1 MPEGVAGTGAFLWS
15 PPKSYTGQKTGE
27 QDLTK
32 WPDKVGV
39 VISCLLLYAL
49 FASPFMTFRANRIVQ
64 GETRTVFE
72 ALPGSAA
79 TVLVTIVLLSAF
91 IAFFRFP
98 TRLKLVF
105 ALTGLAALAVFV
117 GQAASF
123 LMPEG
128 NGFARVS
135 PASGFWLI
143 FAGLALL
150 ATDCIARLE
159 PKPAARILLLLVA
172 IAALAAV
179 LISGLWNDLS
189 IIKEYT
195 GRADTFWTE
204 ALRHVELAIGSLIA
218 ATVVGI
224 PLGILC
230 YKVERLR
237 AGVLNSL
244 NIVQTIPSIA
254 LFGLLIAPLGWIAAT
269 VPGAA
274 KIGIAGIGMAPAF
287 VALFLYSLLPV
298 VSNTVVGLS
307 GVSQAVR
314 EAARGLGM
322 TPVQRLLRVEF
333 PLAMPVILTGIRIV
347 LVQNI
352 GLATI
357 AALIGGGGF
366 GVFVFQG
373 IGQTAM
379 DLVLLGTVPTVVLGF
394 AAAITLDALIDS
406 NLFSAGGRQ
415 KA

>member
-1 MPEGVAGTGAFLWS
+1 
-15 PPKSYTGQKTGE
+15 
-27 QDLTK
+27 LTK

-39 VISCLLLYAL
+39 LISCLLLYAL
-49 FASPFMTFRANRIVQ
+49 FAAPFMTFRANRIIQ
-64 GETRTVFE
+64 GETRTIFE
-72 ALPGSAA
+72 ALPVAA
-79 TVLVTIVLLSAF
+79 ASLLVAIIIVAAF

-98 TRLKLVF
+98 ARLKLAA
-105 ALTGLAALAVFV
+105 ALVGLAALAIFV
-117 GQAASF
+117 GQAASA
-123 LMPEG
+123 LTPDG
-128 NGFARVS
+128 NSFARVS
-135 PASGFWLI
+135 PASGFWLM

-150 ATDCIARLE
+150 AADCIARLQ
-159 PKPAARILLLLVA
+159 PKPTLRILLLLVA
-172 IAALAAV
+172 TGTLAAV
-179 LISGLWNDLS
+179 LISGLWDDLS

-195 GRADTFWTE
+195 GRADIFWTE
-204 ALRHVELAIGSLIA
+204 ALRHVELAIGSLVA
-218 ATVVGI
+218 ATLAGI

-237 AGVLNSL
+237 SGLLNAL

-254 LFGLLIAPLGWIAAT
+254 LFGLLIAPLGWMAAN

-322 TPVQRLLRVEF
+322 TPLQRLLRVEF

-379 DLVLLGTVPTVVLGF
+379 DLVLLGTVPTVLLGF

>member
-1 MPEGVAGTGAFLWS
+1 M
-15 PPKSYTGQKTGE
+15 
-27 QDLTK
+27 TK

-39 VISCLLLYAL
+39 LISCLLLYAL
-49 FASPFMTFRANRIVQ
+49 LASPFMTFRANRIVQ

-72 ALPGSAA
+72 ALPASAA
-79 TVLVTIVLLSAF
+79 AVLTTVILVAAF
-91 IAFFRFP
+91 FAFFRFP
-98 TRLKLVF
+98 ARLKLAI
-105 ALTGLAALAVFV
+105 ALIGLAALAVLV

-123 LMPEG
+123 LTPEG
-128 NGFARVS
+128 NGFARIS

-150 ATDCIARLE
+150 ITDCIARLQ
-159 PKPAARILLLLVA
+159 PKPAIRILLLLVA
-172 IAALAAV
+172 TAALAVV
-179 LISGLWNDLS
+179 LTSGLWNDLS
-189 IIKEYT
+189 IIKEYI
-195 GRADTFWTE
+195 GRADIFWTE
-204 ALRHVELAIGSLIA
+204 ARRHVELAIGSLIA
-218 ATVVGI
+218 ATIIGI

-230 YKVERLR
+230 CKVERLR

-287 VALFLYSLLPV
+287 VALILYSLLPV

-333 PLAMPVILTGIRIV
+333 PLAMPVVLTGIRIV

-379 DLVLLGTVPTVVLGF
+379 DLVLLGTVPTVLMGF

>member
-1 MPEGVAGTGAFLWS
+1 M
-15 PPKSYTGQKTGE
+15 
-27 QDLTK
+27 TK

-39 VISCLLLYAL
+39 LISCLLLYAL
-49 FASPFMTFRANRIVQ
+49 AASPFMTFRANRIIQ
-64 GETRTVFE
+64 GETRTIFE
-72 ALPGSAA
+72 ALPVAVA
-79 TVLVTIVLLSAF
+79 TLLVAIIIVAAF

-98 TRLKLVF
+98 ARLKLAA
-105 ALTGLAALAVFV
+105 ALVGLAALAIFV
-117 GQAASF
+117 GQAASA
-123 LMPEG
+123 LTPEG
-128 NGFARVS
+128 NSFARVS
-135 PASGFWLI
+135 PASGFWLM

-150 ATDCIARLE
+150 AADCIARLQ
-159 PKPAARILLLLVA
+159 PKPTLRILLLLVA
-172 IAALAAV
+172 TGTLAAV
-179 LISGLWNDLS
+179 LTSGLWDDLS

-195 GRADTFWTE
+195 GRADIFWTE
-204 ALRHVELAIGSLIA
+204 ALRHVELAIGSLVA
-218 ATVVGI
+218 ATLAGI

-237 AGVLNSL
+237 SGLLNAL

-254 LFGLLIAPLGWIAAT
+254 LFGLLIAPLGWMAAN
-269 VPGAA
+269 VPGAV

-322 TPVQRLLRVEF
+322 TPLQRLLRVEF

-379 DLVLLGTVPTVVLGF
+379 DLVLLGTVPTVLLGF

>member
-1 MPEGVAGTGAFLWS
+1 MGVL
-15 PPKSYTGQKTGE
+15 
-27 QDLTK
+27 
-32 WPDKVGV
+32 
-39 VISCLLLYAL
+39 ISCLLLYAL
-49 FASPFMTFRANRIVQ
+49 FASPFMTFRANRIIQ
-64 GETRTVFE
+64 GETRTIFE
-72 ALPGSAA
+72 ALPVSSAA
-79 TVLVTIVLLSAF
+79 LLAAIILVAAF

-98 TRLKLVF
+98 ARLKLAA
-105 ALTGLAALAVFV
+105 ALVGLASLAIFV
-117 GQAASF
+117 GQAASA
-123 LMPEG
+123 LTPEG
-128 NGFARVS
+128 NSFARVS
-135 PASGFWLI
+135 PASGFWLM
-143 FAGLALL
+143 FAALALL
-150 ATDCIARLE
+150 ATDCIARLQ
-159 PKPAARILLLLVA
+159 PKPAVRILLLLAA

-179 LISGLWNDLS
+179 LTTGLWNDLS

-195 GRADTFWTE
+195 GRADIFWTE
-204 ALRHVELAIGSLIA
+204 ALRHVELAIGSLVA
-218 ATVVGI
+218 ATVAGI

-237 AGVLNSL
+237 SGVLNAL

-254 LFGLLIAPLGWIAAT
+254 LFGLLIAPLGWMAAN

-322 TPVQRLLRVEF
+322 TPLQRLLRVEF

-379 DLVLLGTVPTVVLGF
+379 DLVLLGTVPTVLLGF

>member
-1 MPEGVAGTGAFLWS
+1 MVQRERN
-15 PPKSYTGQKTGE
+15 
-27 QDLTK
+27 LTK

-39 VISCLLLYAL
+39 LISCLLLYAL
-49 FASPFMTFRANRIVQ
+49 FASPFMTLRANRIVQ
-64 GETRTVFE
+64 GETRTIFE
-72 ALPGSAA
+72 ALPVSAA
-79 TVLVTIVLLSAF
+79 TILVAIILLAAF

-98 TRLKLVF
+98 ARLKLAA
-105 ALTGLAALAVFV
+105 ALVGLAALAIFV
-117 GQAASF
+117 GQAASA
-123 LMPEG
+123 LTPDG

-135 PASGFWLI
+135 PASGFWLM

-150 ATDCIARLE
+150 ATDCIARLQ
-159 PKPAARILLLLVA
+159 PKPGLRILLLLMA
-172 IAALAAV
+172 MAALAAV
-179 LISGLWNDLS
+179 LTSGLWGDLS

-204 ALRHVELAIGSLIA
+204 ARRHVELAIGSLVA
-218 ATVVGI
+218 ATVAGI

-230 YKVERLR
+230 HKVERLR
-237 AGVLNSL
+237 SGVLNAL

-254 LFGLLIAPLGWIAAT
+254 LFGLLIAPLGWMAAN
-269 VPGAA
+269 VPGVA

-322 TPVQRLLRVEF
+322 TAVQRLLRVEF

-379 DLVLLGTVPTVVLGF
+379 DLVLLGTVPTVLLGF